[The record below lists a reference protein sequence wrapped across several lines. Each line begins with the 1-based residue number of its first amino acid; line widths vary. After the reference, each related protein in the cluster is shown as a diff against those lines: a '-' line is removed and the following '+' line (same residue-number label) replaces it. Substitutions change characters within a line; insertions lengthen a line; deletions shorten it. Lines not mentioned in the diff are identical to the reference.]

1 MRKSLCLFVFLV
13 VLIFFKTHSMLI
25 FIVIIKDM
33 YTRIDRSSKRPDTV
47 VEIFFWVDKS
57 ETDRRLFKL
66 SSRLMII
73 NADCKH

>member
-1 MRKSLCLFVFLV
+1 MFVFLV
-13 VLIFFKTHSMLI
+13 VLIFFRTNSMPI

-66 SSRLMII
+66 SCRLMII

>member
-13 VLIFFKTHSMLI
+13 VLIFFKTHSTLI
-25 FIVIIKDM
+25 FIGIIKDM

-66 SSRLMII
+66 SSCLVMI

>member
-1 MRKSLCLFVFLV
+1 M
-13 VLIFFKTHSMLI
+13 LILI

-57 ETDRRLFKL
+57 ETHRRLFKL
-66 SSRLMII
+66 SCCLMIRSSTLI
-73 NADCKH
+73 VNTKKSPGCQRNRLR

>member
-33 YTRIDRSSKRPDTV
+33 YTRIDRSSKRPDAM
-47 VEIFFWVDKS
+47 VEIFFWIDKS
-57 ETDRRLFKL
+57 ETDSRLFKL
-66 SSRLMII
+66 SSCLVII

>member
-1 MRKSLCLFVFLV
+1 MFVFLV

-57 ETDRRLFKL
+57 ETHGRLFKL
-66 SSRLMII
+66 SCRLMII

>member
-1 MRKSLCLFVFLV
+1 
-13 VLIFFKTHSMLI
+13 MLI

-57 ETDRRLFKL
+57 ETDSRLFEL
-66 SSRLMII
+66 SSRLVII
-73 NADCKH
+73 NADCKHWEVTWMPA

>member
-1 MRKSLCLFVFLV
+1 MRKSLCLFVFLI
-13 VLIFFKTHSMLI
+13 VLIFFRTHSMLILI

-66 SSRLMII
+66 SSCLVMI
-73 NADCKH
+73 